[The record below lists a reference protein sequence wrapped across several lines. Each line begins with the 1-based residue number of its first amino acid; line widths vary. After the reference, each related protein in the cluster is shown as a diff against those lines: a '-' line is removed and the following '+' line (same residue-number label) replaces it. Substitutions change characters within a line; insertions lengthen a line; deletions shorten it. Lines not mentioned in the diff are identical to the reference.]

1 MAESGDEAGPRL
13 DDAAVRE
20 RLTRLD
26 ELLAQVEAIPGPSGE
41 LALDAVSALAEV
53 YGEAL
58 VRAATYASDA
68 PAVLAALTGDELLGH
83 LLVLHGV
90 HPDPVERR
98 VTHALDELRP
108 ALQERGGDVELA
120 GIDQGVAT
128 VRLSIK
134 GCSSAGVE
142 DAVREAVLAVAPEL
156 SDVARAPA
164 ADRRDTAFVPLDALM
179 PRPCGTPAPG
189 SCGTPAPGPATSG
202 VGP

>member
-1 MAESGDEAGPRL
+1 MAEAGGEAGQRLNKL
-13 DDAAVRE
+13 DDAAVRD
-20 RLTRLD
+20 RLTQLD
-26 ELLAQVEAIPGPSGE
+26 GLLAQVEAIPGPSGE
-41 LALDAVSALAEV
+41 LALDTVSALAEV

-58 VRAATYASDA
+58 ARVVAYANEA
-68 PAVLAALTGDELLGH
+68 PGVLAALTGDELLGH
-83 LLVLHGV
+83 LMVLHGV

-120 GIDQGVAT
+120 GIDHSVAT

-164 ADRRDTAFVPLDALM
+164 GRPGAAFVPLDALM
-179 PRPCGTPAPG
+179 PRPAGI
-189 SCGTPAPGPATSG
+189 GP
-202 VGP
+202 

>member
-1 MAESGDEAGPRL
+1 MAESGSEAGPRL
-13 DDAAVRE
+13 GRLDDVAVRE

-41 LALDAVSALAEV
+41 LALDAVSALAEL

-58 VRAATYASDA
+58 ARAAAYAATA
-68 PAVLAALTGDELLGH
+68 PAVLAALSGDELLDH
-83 LLVLHGV
+83 LLGLHGV
-90 HPDPVERR
+90 HPEPVESR
-98 VTHALDELRP
+98 VAHALDELRP
-108 ALQERGGDVELA
+108 AVQERGGDIELA

-142 DAVREAVLAVAPEL
+142 DAVRETVLRVAPEL

-164 ADRRDTAFVPLDALM
+164 APRRDAAFVPLASL
-179 PRPCGTPAPG
+179 RIG
-189 SCGTPAPGPATSG
+189 S
-202 VGP
+202 

>member
-1 MAESGDEAGPRL
+1 MAEPAGEAGPRL
-13 DDAAVRE
+13 DNAAVHE

-26 ELLAQVEAIPGPSGE
+26 ELLAQVEATPGPAGE

-58 VRAATYASDA
+58 ARATAYASET
-68 PAVLAALTGDELLGH
+68 PAVLAAITGDELLSH
-83 LLVLHGV
+83 LLVLHGI
-90 HPDPVERR
+90 HPDPVDRR
-98 VTHALDELRP
+98 VARVLDDLRP
-108 ALQERGGDVELA
+108 AVQEHGGDVELA

-134 GCSSAGVE
+134 GCSSTGVE

-164 ADRRDTAFVPLDALM
+164 ATRDAAFVPLDALM
-179 PRPCGTPAPG
+179 PRPCGIPALG
-189 SCGTPAPGPATSG
+189 RATSG
-202 VGP
+202 VKP

>member
-1 MAESGDEAGPRL
+1 MAESGDEAGQRLGRL
-13 DDAAVRE
+13 DDTAVRD

-26 ELLAQVEAIPGPSGE
+26 ALLAQVEAIPGPSGE

-58 VRAATYASDA
+58 ARAVACANDA
-68 PAVLAALTGDELLGH
+68 PDVLAALTGDELLGH

-128 VRLSIK
+128 VRLSVK
-134 GCSSAGVE
+134 GCSSTGVE

-164 ADRRDTAFVPLDALM
+164 KRDAAFIPLNALM
-179 PRPCGTPAPG
+179 ARP
-189 SCGTPAPGPATSG
+189 CGTPAPGPATTR
-202 VGP
+202 VGR

>member
-1 MAESGDEAGPRL
+1 MAESGDEGGQRL
-13 DDAAVRE
+13 GRLADATVRE

-58 VRAATYASDA
+58 ARAVGYADDA
-68 PAVLAALTGDELLGH
+68 PDVLAALTGDELLGH
-83 LLVLHGV
+83 LLVMHGV
-90 HPDPVERR
+90 HPDPVEHRI
-98 VTHALDELRP
+98 THALDQLRP

-120 GIDQGVAT
+120 GINHGVAT

-164 ADRRDTAFVPLDALM
+164 TGRPEAAFVPLDALM
-179 PRPCGTPAPG
+179 PRPAA
-189 SCGTPAPGPATSG
+189 STSG

>member
-1 MAESGDEAGPRL
+1 MAESGDVAGQRLGRL

-58 VRAATYASDA
+58 ARAVTCANDA
-68 PAVLAALTGDELLGH
+68 PDVLAALTGDELLGH

-120 GIDQGVAT
+120 GIDDGVAT

-156 SDVARAPA
+156 SDVARVPA
-164 ADRRDTAFVPLDALM
+164 ASRRDPAFVPLDALM
-179 PRPCGTPAPG
+179 PRPAH
-189 SCGTPAPGPATSG
+189 SG

>member
-1 MAESGDEAGPRL
+1 MAECGGEAGPSPGRL

-58 VRAATYASDA
+58 ARAVAHANDA
-68 PAVLAALTGDELLGH
+68 PDVLAALTGDELLGH

-134 GCSSAGVE
+134 GCSSVGVE

-164 ADRRDTAFVPLDALM
+164 AGRPEAAFVPLDALM
-179 PRPCGTPAPG
+179 PRPSGTPAPG
-189 SCGTPAPGPATSG
+189 HAASVSG